1 MPAAGVVKTPIE
13 TASGGAF
20 AATEQDARMNRND
33 ARGRTR
39 RRLAVA
45 VSCLMIGGG
54 LAACDKN
61 NPGWENPYDPKNY
74 GKRETVFGEGGLT
87 LWGDD
92 KAAPEEQGGGLG
104 VNGYLWRA
112 SLDTLSFMPIT
123 SADPFGGVILT
134 DWHTPQEAPNER
146 FKLQV
151 YILSRALRA
160 DGVRVAVFR
169 QVRVGADWRDSAV
182 PQQTAT
188 DMENAILLRA
198 RQMRRATVQSGGG

>member
-1 MPAAGVVKTPIE
+1 
-13 TASGGAF
+13 
-20 AATEQDARMNRND
+20 MNP
-33 ARGRTR
+33 RGIADRCR
-39 RRLAVA
+39 RGI
-45 VSCLMIGGG
+45 CLGLTVLLIAGG
-54 LAACDKN
+54 LTACDSS

-74 GKRETVFGEGGLT
+74 DKRETVFGEGGLT
-87 LWGDD
+87 LFGDD
-92 KAAPEEQGGGLG
+92 KATQDEQGGGGLG

-134 DWHTPQEAPNER
+134 DWHAPREVPNER

-169 QVRVGADWRDSAV
+169 QVRMGPEWRDGAV
-182 PQQTAT
+182 PEQTAT

-198 RQMRRATVQSGGG
+198 RQMRRAAVQSEAQ